1 MPAPALA
8 PIIES
13 NIFLIRDKKVMLDEN
28 LATLYKVETKRLNE
42 AVSRNKKRFP
52 KDFMFR
58 LSARETVALRSQIAT
73 SNVGRGGRRHRPY
86 AFTELGV
93 SMLSSVLNSD
103 RAIEVNI
110 AIMRTF
116 TRLREMLATHRELD
130 LELDHMRAQQKQH
143 THQIQAIFEAI
154 QRIIDCPVEIDP
166 KRRIGFPTSS
176 SRNSF

>member
-1 MPAPALA
+1 
-8 PIIES
+8 
-13 NIFLIRDKKVMLDEN
+13 MLDEN

-58 LSARETVALRSQIAT
+58 LSARETVCLRSQIAT
-73 SNVGRGGRRHRPY
+73 SSVGRGGRRHRPY

-116 TRLREMLATHRELD
+116 TGLREMLSTHRELD
-130 LELDHMRAQQKQH
+130 LELDHNALNRFEDCLDLMR
-143 THQIQAIFEAI
+143 I
-154 QRIIDCPVEIDP
+154 
-166 KRRIGFPTSS
+166 
-176 SRNSF
+176 